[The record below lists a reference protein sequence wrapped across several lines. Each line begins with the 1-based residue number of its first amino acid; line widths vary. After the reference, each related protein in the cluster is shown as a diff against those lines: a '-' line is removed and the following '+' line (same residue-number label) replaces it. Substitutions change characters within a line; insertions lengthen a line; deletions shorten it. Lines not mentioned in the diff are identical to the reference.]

1 MGSDE
6 GAATIVM
13 SVLGSLAAGSPL
25 VAGVVLT
32 SDNVAGATTFIVALI
47 VGLVSIGTGVGKLY
61 ARLKANVAASI
72 RRDEL
77 LAEIVSRMDRIE
89 VRQIEIQKRLDQ
101 PH

>member
-1 MGSDE
+1 MTDE
-6 GAATIVM
+6 GETTIMM
-13 SVLGSLAAGSPL
+13 SVVGALAAGSPL

-32 SDNVAGATTFIVALI
+32 SDNVAGAMTFVVALI

-61 ARLKANVAASI
+61 ARLKANVAATI

-89 VRQIEIQKRLDQ
+89 VRQIEIQRRLDQ

>member
-1 MGSDE
+1 M
-6 GAATIVM
+6 M

-32 SDNVAGATTFIVALI
+32 SDNVAGMTTFIVALI
-47 VGLVSIGTGVGKLY
+47 VGLISIGTGVGKLY
-61 ARLKANVAASI
+61 ARLQTNIAATI

-77 LAEIVSRMDRIE
+77 LVEIVSRMDRIE

>member
-1 MGSDE
+1 MNNRGE
-6 GAATIVM
+6 ATIMM
-13 SVLGSLAAGSPL
+13 SVVGALAAGSPL

-32 SDNVAGATTFIVALI
+32 SDNVAGVTTFVVALI
-47 VGLVSIGTGVGKLY
+47 VGLISIGTGVGKVY
-61 ARLKANVAASI
+61 AKLKANVAASI

-77 LAEIVSRMDRIE
+77 LDEIVRRMDRIE

>member
-1 MGSDE
+1 MGSDK
-6 GAATIVM
+6 GATTVVM

-32 SDNVAGATTFIVALI
+32 GDNVAGATTFIITLI
-47 VGLVSIGTGVGKLY
+47 VGLVSVGTGVGKLY

-77 LAEIVSRMDRIE
+77 LAEIVYRMDRIE

>member
-1 MGSDE
+1 MTDE
-6 GAATIVM
+6 GEATIMM

-32 SDNVAGATTFIVALI
+32 SDNVAGGAMFVVALI
-47 VGLVSIGTGVGKLY
+47 VGLISIGTGVGKLY
-61 ARLKANVAASI
+61 ARLKANVAATI

>member
-1 MGSDE
+1 MTDK
-6 GAATIVM
+6 GAATIMM
-13 SVLGSLAAGSPL
+13 SVVGSLAAGSPL

-32 SDNVAGATTFIVALI
+32 SDNVAGGAMFVVALI
-47 VGLVSIGTGVGKLY
+47 VGLISIGTGVGKLY
-61 ARLKANVAASI
+61 ARLKANVAATI

>member
-1 MGSDE
+1 MTDK
-6 GAATIVM
+6 GAATIMM
-13 SVLGSLAAGSPL
+13 SVLGALGAGAPV

-32 SDNVAGATTFIVALI
+32 SDNVAGGAMFVVALI
-47 VGLVSIGTGVGKLY
+47 VGLISIGTGVGKLY
-61 ARLKANVAASI
+61 ARLKANVAATI

>member
-1 MGSDE
+1 MSDRGE
-6 GAATIVM
+6 ATIMM
-13 SVLGSLAAGSPL
+13 SVLVALGAGAP
-25 VAGVVLT
+25 VVTGVILT
-32 SDNVAGATTFIVALI
+32 SDNVAGVTTFVVALI
-47 VGLVSIGTGVGKLY
+47 VGLISIGTGVGKLY
-61 ARLKANVAASI
+61 AKLKTNVEASV

>member
-1 MGSDE
+1 MTDK
-6 GAATIVM
+6 GAATIMM

-32 SDNVAGATTFIVALI
+32 SDNVAGAMTFVVALI
-47 VGLVSIGTGVGKLY
+47 VGLISIGTGVGKLY
-61 ARLKANVAASI
+61 ARLKANVAATI

>member
-1 MGSDE
+1 MTDE
-6 GAATIVM
+6 GEATIMM
-13 SVLGSLAAGSPL
+13 SVVGALAAGSPL

-32 SDNVAGATTFIVALI
+32 SDNVAGAMTFVVALI

-61 ARLKANVAASI
+61 GKLKAQVASSV

-77 LAEIVSRMDRIE
+77 LTQIVQRVESIE
-89 VRQIEIQKRLDQ
+89 ARQIEIYRRLDK

>member
-1 MGSDE
+1 MNNRGE
-6 GAATIVM
+6 ATIMM
-13 SVLGSLAAGSPL
+13 SVVGALAAGSPL

-32 SDNVAGATTFIVALI
+32 SDNVAGGAMFVVALI
-47 VGLVSIGTGVGKLY
+47 VGLISIGTGVGKLY
-61 ARLKANVAASI
+61 ARLKANVAATI

>member
-1 MGSDE
+1 M
-6 GAATIVM
+6 M

-32 SDNVAGATTFIVALI
+32 SDNVAGVTTFLVALI
-47 VGLVSIGTGVGKLY
+47 VGLISIGTGVGKLY
-61 ARLKANVAASI
+61 ARLKANVEASV

-77 LAEIVSRMDRIE
+77 LDDIVTRMDRIE
-89 VRQIEIQKRLDQ
+89 VRQIEIQRRLDQ